1 MSFATKYRKQLL
13 DTGEDPSKTAS
24 KELVHKAAEVTGE
37 FIGNKIADKIV
48 KPNHA
53 INDNPRN
60 IEEMIIP
67 PETREEMLNEVRKV
81 I

>member
-13 DTGEDPSKTAS
+13 DTGQYPSKTAS
-24 KELVHKAAEVTGE
+24 KELIHKAAEATDK
-37 FIGNKIADKIV
+37 FIGNKIADKTV

-53 INDNPRN
+53 IDENPRN

-67 PETREEMLNEVRKV
+67 PETREEMLNKLR
-81 I
+81 

>member
-13 DTGEDPSKTAS
+13 DTGQYPSKTAS
-24 KELVHKAAEVTGE
+24 KATDE
-37 FIGNKIADKIV
+37 FIGNEIADKTV

-53 INDNPRN
+53 IDENPRN

-67 PETREEMLNEVRKV
+67 PETREEMLNKLR
-81 I
+81 